1 MNEPIFLDAE
11 YESLRSIFKSRG
23 GNAGQL
29 PKKAVTFIPTE
40 RAEAVQQLD
49 QRIQTLR
56 KYAPWILMGAIS
68 LISFLAG
75 TCV

>member
-29 PKKAVTFIPTE
+29 PRKAVTFIPAE

-49 QRIQTLR
+49 HRIQTLK
-56 KYAPWILMGAIS
+56 KYAPYVLMGTIA
-68 LISFLAG
+68 LLSFLAG